1 MIQFYK
7 PNAKNTGAACSF
19 WYNPEHACFYT
30 NIIQQASWNAKA
42 RTGSFKANLENPSK
56 FIKIKLNLNEIGGI
70 LDCLDRGREWKC
82 YHNFPQAEHITKASF
97 KRYNDKDG
105 VPAGY
110 SLNGVKE
117 PKDDPSKKVSIMCP
131 FNFGEARALRECLI
145 FMMNSYFNEK
155 VSKAVKNQQAKKITE
170 PKAAR
175 PLPTVDAP
183 TIKSG
188 DDEVVF

>member
-1 MIQFYK
+1 
-7 PNAKNTGAACSF
+7 
-19 WYNPEHACFYT
+19 
-30 NIIQQASWNAKA
+30 
-42 RTGSFKANLENPSK
+42 
-56 FIKIKLNLNEIGGI
+56 
-70 LDCLDRGREWKC
+70 
-82 YHNFPQAEHITKASF
+82 
-97 KRYNDKDG
+97 
-105 VPAGY
+105 
-110 SLNGVKE
+110 
-117 PKDDPSKKVSIMCP
+117 MCP

-155 VSKAVKNQQAKKITE
+155 VSKAAKNQQAKKITE

>member
-19 WYNPEHACFYT
+19 WFNPEHECFYT

-42 RTGSFKANLENPSK
+42 RTGSFKANLENPTK
-56 FIKIKLNLNEIGGI
+56 FIKIKLNINEIGGI

-82 YHNFPQAEHITKASF
+82 YHNYPQAEHITKASF

-110 SLNGVKE
+110 SLSALKE
-117 PKDDPSKKVSIMCP
+117 PKDDPSKKTSIMCP

-145 FMMNSYFNEK
+145 FMMNSLFTDKADKIKANTQ
-155 VSKAVKNQQAKKITE
+155 SKKQAPKNWKSPSIPE
-170 PKAAR
+170 
-175 PLPTVDAP
+175 AP
-183 TIKSG
+183 TIQTG